1 MKISNIFI
9 CGEDAIQEARDATAL
24 NLVEN
29 DYRNLFIRNNLA
41 GASFK
46 VSRSVYNDPRYS
58 LLVSNEFNTVT
69 LVEKGGP
76 MVASASYDLKASTGV
91 KPVLNRKNFSINII
105 PDGNGDTNELA
116 TITIDAV
123 KYRLVYY
130 YIEHGDIIN
139 TYRRKE
145 SVIGCVI
152 KCSTDKANQTS
163 IKMVV
168 TDRATGIYYNIHVFW
183 TKYDGMES
191 DVTRIARY
199 NEKDENKRDK
209 YFRAMLSPTYGIP
222 TDVIIVNV
230 DKCKSHDK
238 FKNIP
243 NTKILEVSGS
253 NIMDV
258 LEKDIKFRTEMSKL
272 RNERYRAITL
282 IDFDEVVDT
291 SFYRDYKILY
301 AFAMGSGNTYK
312 NLVAIKS
319 N

>member
-9 CGEDAIQEARDATAL
+9 CGEDALQEARDATAL

-46 VSRSVYNDPRYS
+46 VSRSVYSDPRYS
-58 LLVSNEFNTVT
+58 LLVSNEFNTIT

-76 MVASASYDLKASTGV
+76 MIASASYDLKASTGV

-145 SVIGCVI
+145 SVIG
-152 KCSTDKANQTS
+152 
-163 IKMVV
+163 
-168 TDRATGIYYNIHVFW
+168 W
-183 TKYDGMES
+183 TKYGGMES
-191 DVTRIARY
+191 DITRIARY

-230 DKCKSHDK
+230 DKCKSHGK